1 MTELKDLKTK
11 TIWSAMSLFFQSG
24 YSAFLGLVAN
34 LVLTIILTP
43 KIFGI
48 YVTLLS
54 SITFLN
60 YFSDIGLAASLIQKK
75 ELTEDDVKST
85 FTFQQILIFTLVI
98 IGFLFGPTVQKF
110 YRLPI
115 EGLYLYWT
123 LLISFLISS
132 LKTIPSVF
140 LERNIKFQKIVFVQ
154 IVENTVFY
162 ITVTIL
168 ALLGFGLKSFIFAVL
183 LRAIT
188 GLVLIYSVS
197 PWTPKIGIS
206 KQNLKQLLSFG
217 IPFQASSFLALFKDD
232 LIIMFL
238 AKVIGFEAVAYIGW
252 AKKWAEAP
260 IRIIMDNLTKV
271 FFPLIARLQNDKK
284 RIGKII
290 EKILYY
296 QTAVLTPVM
305 TISVFIMPKLVYLIP
320 KYTKWA
326 IALPIFYIFV
336 LSSFLVSYSAPF
348 INLFNALGK
357 VRLSFTFMFAWTII
371 VWIFTP
377 LLTYF
382 FGFYGFPLTH
392 LLISFT
398 FGFVVW
404 MAKKNIPFSFLKS
417 VKPFILSIIP
427 AALIMYSINLYQ
439 FSNLITSI
447 IIISF
452 SGGLTYLAFLKYAFK
467 LNIIKDIKYLLYQ
480 E

>member
-1 MTELKDLKTK
+1 MTELRDLKTK

-48 YVTLLS
+48 YITLLS

-85 FTFQQILIFTLVI
+85 FTFQQMLIFALVI

-168 ALLGFGLKSFIFAVL
+168 ALLDFGLKSFIFAVL

-206 KQNLKQLLSFG
+206 KQSLKQLLSFG

-238 AKVIGFEAVAYIGW
+238 AKVIGFEGVAYIGW

-271 FFPLIARLQNDKK
+271 FFPLIARLQDDKK
-284 RIGKII
+284 RIGKIM

-348 INLFNALGK
+348 INLFNALGN

-377 LLTYF
+377 PLTYF

-392 LLISFT
+392 LLISST
-398 FGFVVW
+398 FGFVIW
-404 MAKKNIPFSFLKS
+404 MAKKNIPFAFLKS
-417 VKPFILSIIP
+417 VKPFILSVIP
-427 AALIMYSINLYQ
+427 ASLVMYSINLYQ

>member
-1 MTELKDLKTK
+1 
-11 TIWSAMSLFFQSG
+11 MSLFFQSG

-452 SGGLTYLAFLKYAFK
+452 SGGLTYLTFLKYAFK